1 MMLKCPAVTIVDVAW
16 VKILLPKYVTTLQ
29 VFLIVHFMFPYPY
42 FFLKIVIII
51 VNIFLNIFF
60 LSQFSMKATIEGFG
74 KAKSLCANQLK
85 YSNNKLHTSSYGT
98 LPFSLSLLV
107 LV

>member
-1 MMLKCPAVTIVDVAW
+1 
-16 VKILLPKYVTTLQ
+16 
-29 VFLIVHFMFPYPY
+29 
-42 FFLKIVIII
+42 
-51 VNIFLNIFF
+51 
-60 LSQFSMKATIEGFG
+60 MKATIEGFG

-85 YSNNKLHTSSYGT
+85 YFNNKLHTSSYGT